1 MEVSRYSFLSSHL
14 NDVRF
19 EDQLLYADT
28 PRGLI
33 KNIWTSTKTDASRG
47 CFINPEKGLAAVDFF
62 SKISNIELH
71 HSSQYKQ
78 TLDDLKGI
86 VEIFISRKILNH
98 RLGEQ
103 AKKLFDEIIRDK
115 YPKVEEMQDE
125 ESILLAEFQLPRG
138 DNVPQCNFDALCDN
152 MEVQA
157 SRKRYLEVEKDPK
170 RIESQKRTKYEDDRE
185 PFIDLNQIQKNL
197 LEYVAHRSQIGNEQD
212 YNDINRAEILHIFGI
227 PLNEAF
233 DETSEKI
240 EDHNNHVRCGIDLL
254 IRAFQRIIFPLTL
267 TNQAI
272 PKPILDVIALLPH
285 LRDLF

>member
-1 MEVSRYSFLSSHL
+1 MEVSRYSFLGSYL

-33 KNIWTSTKTDASRG
+33 KNIWISTKTDASKG
-47 CFINPEKGLAAVDFF
+47 CFINPEKGLAVVDFF

-71 HSSQYKQ
+71 PSSQYKQ

-86 VEIFISRKILNH
+86 VEIFISRKILNN

-115 YPKVEEMQDE
+115 YARVEEMQDL
-125 ESILLAEFQLPRG
+125 ESILLAEFQLPPG
-138 DNVPQCNFDALCDN
+138 DNGAQCNFAPLDN
-152 MEVQA
+152 MEVQTT
-157 SRKRYLEVEKDPK
+157 RKRTYEVEKDPEH
-170 RIESQKRTKYEDDRE
+170 IELQKRTKFEDDHE
-185 PFIDLNQIQKNL
+185 PFIDLSQIKRNL
-197 LEYVAHRSQIGNEQD
+197 LEYVARRRHVGKERD

-233 DETSEKI
+233 NETTETRG
-240 EDHNNHVRCGIDLL
+240 DHNVHVRCGIDLL
-254 IRAFQRIIFPLTL
+254 IKGFQRSMFSLTV
-267 TNQAI
+267 TNQTIAE
-272 PKPILDVIALLPH
+272 PILDVIALLPH

>member
-1 MEVSRYSFLSSHL
+1 MEVPRYSFLSSHL

-71 HSSQYKQ
+71 PSSQYKQ
-78 TLDDLKGI
+78 ILEDLKGI
-86 VEIFISRKILNH
+86 VEIFISRKILNN
-98 RLGEQ
+98 RVGEQ
-103 AKKLFDEIIRDK
+103 AKKLFDKIIRDK
-115 YPKVEEMQDE
+115 YPRVEEMQDE
-125 ESILLAEFQLPRG
+125 ESILLAEFQLPPG

-152 MEVQA
+152 MEVQIA
-157 SRKRYLEVEKDPK
+157 RKRHYEVEKDPK
-170 RIESQKRTKYEDDRE
+170 RIESQKRTKYEDDQE
-185 PFIDLNQIQKNL
+185 PFRDLSQIKRNL
-197 LEYVAHRSQIGNEQD
+197 LEYVARRRHVGKERD
-212 YNDINRAEILHIFGI
+212 YNDINRVEILHIFGI

-233 DETSEKI
+233 NETTETRG
-240 EDHNNHVRCGIDLL
+240 DHNAHVRCGIRLL
-254 IRAFQRIIFPLTL
+254 TEGFQRSMFSLTL

-272 PKPILDVIALLPH
+272 AKPILDVIALLPH